1 MVRQTRRGV
10 LAGVGGA
17 GAAALI
23 GTGGTAFAGDEHKD
37 DDYEDDDCED
47 DERPPRE
54 DAFAALKAVHAS
66 PDAPNVDVYVNGLP
80 VLQDV
85 PFGAVS
91 GNFVLGVGA
100 YRIQVTPTGEPPEA
114 AVIDETLEL
123 DAAPYTVA
131 AIGEVTE
138 GAENPLQPLVLVD
151 DVSPLEEGTVRVRF
165 VHASPDA
172 PAVDIVPTEV
182 GDPVFTNVSFG
193 EAQTVSIPE
202 GEYTLEVRPAGT
214 EDVVAEFPAAFE
226 GGWVYSAWATGYLS
240 PEQAP
245 VDQPLDLLLAVD
257 GGTPLAEH

>member
-1 MVRQTRRGV
+1 MGETNMVRQTRRGV

-17 GAAALI
+17 GAAALL
-23 GTGGTAFAGDEHKD
+23 GASGTAFADEHKND
-37 DDYEDDDCED
+37 DRQP
-47 DERPPRE
+47 DEG
-54 DAFAALKAVHAS
+54 AFAALKAVHAS

-80 VLQDV
+80 VLENV
-85 PFGAVS
+85 PFGAIS

-123 DAAPYTVA
+123 DAAPYTVG
-131 AIGEVTE
+131 AIGEVSE

-151 DVSPLEEGTVRVRF
+151 DVSPLEEGMVRVRF

-182 GDPVFTNVSFG
+182 GEPVFANVSFG
-193 EAQTVSIPE
+193 EEQTACIPE
-202 GEYTLEVRPAGT
+202 GEYTLEVRAAGT
-214 EDVVAEFPAAFE
+214 EDAVAEFPAAFE
-226 GGWVYSAWATGYLS
+226 GGWVYSAWAIGYLS

-245 VDQPLDLLLAVD
+245 VDQPLDLLLGVD
-257 GGTPLAEH
+257 GGTPLTDG